1 LGVPGILKQPVGSRN
16 SLGVA
21 GVNHAKVHSI
31 RQHFADE
38 MTAIL

>member
-1 LGVPGILKQPVGSRN
+1 MAIPGILNQSIGRRN
-16 SLGVA
+16 SLGAAGANHA
-21 GVNHAKVHSI
+21 GVLSI